1 MDDSRDLVELSS
13 RIARFA
19 EAREWQ
25 RFHTPRNLVLALAGE
40 VGELA
45 AEFQW
50 VEENEHLGSDHLNRV
65 SDEIADVAIY
75 LIRLAEI
82 LGVDLGEVISQKID
96 RNELRYPVE
105 NSRGS
110 SAKYTSYE

>member
-75 LIRLAEI
+75 LIRLAEV

>member
-1 MDDSRDLVELSS
+1 
-13 RIARFA
+13 
-19 EAREWQ
+19 
-25 RFHTPRNLVLALAGE
+25 
-40 VGELA
+40 
-45 AEFQW
+45 
-50 VEENEHLGSDHLNRV
+50 V

-75 LIRLAEI
+75 LIRLAEV

>member
-19 EAREWQ
+19 EVREWQ

-50 VEENEHLGSDHLNRV
+50 VEENEKIGSDHLNRV
-65 SDEIADVAIY
+65 SDEIADIAIY
-75 LIRLAEI
+75 LIRLADV
-82 LGVDLGEVISQKID
+82 LGVELGEAISRKID
-96 RNELRYPVE
+96 QNELRYPAE

-110 SAKYTSYE
+110 SAKYTAYE